1 MKWLSFLGLDQRV
14 QRVRQGAADL
24 AQAAED
30 RVELLTIEWAEEKQR
45 LQRIVLLAVLGAV
58 LTSVVLIVLSAAV
71 MVQFWDTPWRV
82 TVAWSVAGV
91 WLLLWLGLA
100 LALVQALRAGHR
112 AFALTRRELL
122 RDWHELKDGL

>member
-45 LQRIVLLAVLGAV
+45 LQRIVLLAVLSAV
-58 LTSVVLIVLSAAV
+58 LSSVVLIVLSAAV

>member
-71 MVQFWDTPWRV
+71 MVQFWDSPWRV

>member
-82 TVAWSVAGV
+82 TVAWSVAGG